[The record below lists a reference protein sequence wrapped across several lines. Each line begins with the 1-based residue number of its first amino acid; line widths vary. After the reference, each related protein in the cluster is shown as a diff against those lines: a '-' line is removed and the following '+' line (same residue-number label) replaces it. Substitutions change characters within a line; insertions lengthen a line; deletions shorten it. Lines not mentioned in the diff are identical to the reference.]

1 MPINKGSALLI
12 REHAI
17 VDLRA
22 KGVTLRLF
30 KAKRYHGDKPA
41 RTVGIDFTPS

>member
-1 MPINKGSALLI
+1 VI

-30 KAKRYHGDKPA
+30 QSGTISRRCAAENRRVRFRA
-41 RTVGIDFTPS
+41 RH